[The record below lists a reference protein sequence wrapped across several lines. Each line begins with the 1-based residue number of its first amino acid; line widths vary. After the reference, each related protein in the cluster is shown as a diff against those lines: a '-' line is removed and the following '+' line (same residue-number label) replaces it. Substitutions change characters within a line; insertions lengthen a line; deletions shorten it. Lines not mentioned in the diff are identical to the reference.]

1 MRLLLFGGKNKSGGM
16 SVKQLKQLDKRQL
29 KYVTGRDTE
38 TYSEVRLGEAGAI
51 NVSDKELTV
60 VCGGVNILRC
70 DIKEVKAA
78 ELMNLSGITLKGQ
91 DLDSGEYKSIIAYY
105 SDGYVGIAAAKN

>member
-1 MRLLLFGGKNKSGGM
+1 MLFGRNKSGGM
-16 SVKQLKQLDKRQL
+16 NVKQLKLLDKRPL
-29 KYVTGRDTE
+29 KYVTGRDPE
-38 TYSEVRLGEAGAI
+38 TYSEIRLGEAGAI
-51 NVSDKELTV
+51 NVSEKELTV

-70 DIKEVKAA
+70 GIKEVKAA

-105 SDGYVGIAAAKN
+105 SDGYVGVSAVSRK